1 MADVGANDMGR
12 NSKSPRWHAPTS
24 VPVTFPPMFRPFF
37 WVIRWILALALLGFA
52 VAAMRVACA
61 PLASAS
67 GWGALA
73 SSPILWIVVGG
84 FALRW
89 LLARLP
95 GGDPLEF
102 LDTLEHELT
111 HAVVGTLTF
120 APPIALSATMRDGGE
135 VELKRSNPAAA
146 LAPYCLPLFAGGLAL
161 LTLVLREE
169 WSTYG
174 RFAVAFLLGS
184 FFWRLLREFH
194 FGQSDFRAYGFVF
207 SMFFIAGALPLC
219 LLGVADI
226 AQLADFSW
234 AECWKIFV
242 EQCRWVSGHA
252 IGFASASPSPSDVP

>member
-1 MADVGANDMGR
+1 MSINMFHRGFGAPGCAANRSSRASTLYRHHQG
-12 NSKSPRWHAPTS
+12 
-24 VPVTFPPMFRPFF
+24 PVTFPPMFRPLF

-52 VAAMRVACA
+52 VAAMRLACT
-61 PLASAS
+61 PLGSAS

-73 SSPILWIVVGG
+73 SSPMLWTLVGG

-161 LTLVLREE
+161 LTLVLRED

-184 FFWRLLREFH
+184 FFWRFLREFH

-207 SMFFIAGALPLC
+207 SMVFILAALPLC
-219 LLGVADI
+219 LIGILDI
-226 AQLADFSW
+226 AGLYDMVWIDSW
-234 AECWKIFV
+234 HLFLSQIQAMW
-242 EQCRWVSGHA
+242 RWMWQ
-252 IGFASASPSPSDVP
+252 FRT